1 MKKIKKTTIGKKAI
15 VYGWI
20 PVIVIVIALIARA
33 ETKLI
38 SSATDDIYA
47 KTNLVAW
54 CIVPYDSKKRNAEER
69 AQMLDRLGIKKMA
82 YDWRQE
88 HLALFDDEL
97 KALKRH
103 NIKLQGFWLYAGA
116 DPVKDGYLKL
126 IVEALKRNHV
136 KTDIWLLVDGID
148 MTKMTQKEKIA
159 AHLKPIR
166 YIAEEAAKI
175 GCRVGLYNDNG
186 WYGEPENQLAIID
199 SLNMPNIGMVYNF
212 HHAEDQVSRFSEFYP
227 KILPHLL
234 AITVS
239 GLKGHDPAKVVI
251 VGEGDQ
257 EYKMMRIVKESSY
270 KGPINIINEETRPD
284 AEEGL
289 KVNMNGVVKVLKAL
303 GDTSALKTYGSTVSN

>member
-1 MKKIKKTTIGKKAI
+1 MKKNKRTIIYKWMPAIMVAVVLSSCAVIKPASPAAG
-15 VYGWI
+15 G
-20 PVIVIVIALIARA
+20 
-33 ETKLI
+33 
-38 SSATDDIYA
+38 IYA

-54 CIVPYDSKKRNAEER
+54 CIVPYDSKKRNSEER
-69 AQMLDRLGIKKMA
+69 AQMLDSLGIKKMA

-88 HLALFDDEL
+88 HLTLFDAEL
-97 KALKRH
+97 QALKRH
-103 NIKLQGFWLYAGA
+103 NIKLQAFWLYAGA

-126 IVEALKRNHV
+126 IIEALKRNHV

-148 MTKMTQKEKIA
+148 MTKMTQEEKVA

-199 SLNMPNIGMVYNF
+199 SLKMPNIGMVYNF
-212 HHAEDQVSRFSEFYP
+212 HHAEDQVNRFAEFYP

-257 EYKMMRIVKESSY
+257 EYKMMRMVKESSY

-284 AEEGL
+284 AKEGL
-289 KVNMNGVVKVLKAL
+289 KVNMAGVVKVLKAI
-303 GDTSALKTYGSTVSN
+303 GDTAALKTYSPADGN